1 MKRDDRIRIRAK
13 ATVFGVALCV
23 TEGLAFILSA
33 VARLFD
39 VVTSTVEFGM
49 FGAVT
54 TVLVA
59 GWLKIDAQRAYVFA
73 DRSGFLNRDETRS
86 RVKSVREDC
95 PKFWLVVLHLQLH
108 PELMDA

>member
-13 ATVFGVALCV
+13 ATVFAVALCV
-23 TEGLAFILSA
+23 TEGLAFVLSSGA
-33 VARLFD
+33 TIFEVD
-39 VVTSTVEFGM
+39 TSAVEFGI

-59 GWLKIDAQRAYVFA
+59 GWLEEDAQRAYVFA
-73 DRSGFLNRDETRS
+73 DKRGFLNRNETRTK
-86 RVKSVREDC
+86 VMSVRKGC

-108 PELMDA
+108 PELMEV

>member
-1 MKRDDRIRIRAK
+1 MKRADRIRVRAK

-23 TEGLAFILSA
+23 TEGLAFVLSA
-33 VARLFD
+33 VARIFAVD
-39 VVTSTVEFGM
+39 TSAVEFGI

-59 GWLKIDAQRAYVFA
+59 GWLQMDAQRAYAYA
-73 DRSGFLNRDETRS
+73 DRSGFLNRNETRT
-86 RVKSVREDC
+86 RVKSVKEDC

>member
-1 MKRDDRIRIRAK
+1 MKRGDRIRVRAK

-23 TEGLAFILSA
+23 TEGLAFALSA
-33 VARLFD
+33 IARIFAVD
-39 VVTSTVEFGM
+39 TSPVEFGI

-59 GWLKIDAQRAYVFA
+59 GWLQMDAQRAYTFA
-73 DRSGFLNRDETRS
+73 DKSGFLNRDETRT

-108 PELMDA
+108 PELMDS